1 MSIWDSCARLLHGVH
16 PRSIFGRPPDGM
28 PLDAL
33 ERGYGRQV
41 TPFGSGGCFRSL
53 GGISPEVTEGK
64 PRREL
69 REWRGFGC
77 G

>member
-1 MSIWDSCARLLHGVH
+1 
-16 PRSIFGRPPDGM
+16 M

-41 TPFGSGGCFRSL
+41 TPFGSSGCFRSL